1 MVKYTEEDLENI
13 IALAEQDDSNPS
25 RSESLVRRCTS
36 ALVYSYRSVHVN
48 QRDIEFHRSK
58 YDSEMEPGALETLK
72 KIIGNDMEGNGYAKQ
87 YKTSTSQ
94 DV

>member
-36 ALVYSYRSVHVN
+36 ALVPSVP
-48 QRDIEFHRSK
+48 R
-58 YDSEMEPGALETLK
+58 
-72 KIIGNDMEGNGYAKQ
+72 KIILQFPVKSCFLTEMNVFIIIKQ
-87 YKTSTSQ
+87 IFFFRLLCFIKLSIFIKGL
-94 DV
+94 DVYEIFR

>member
-1 MVKYTEEDLENI
+1 MVKYTDDDLENI
-13 IALAEQDDSNPS
+13 IALAEQDNSNPS
-25 RSESLVRRCTS
+25 RSESLVRRCS
-36 ALVYSYRSVHVN
+36 AALAYSYRTIHLH
-48 QRDIEFHRSK
+48 QRDIEFLRSK
-58 YDSEMEPGALETLK
+58 YDSEMDPGALETLK

>member
-1 MVKYTEEDLENI
+1 MIKYTDNDLENI

-25 RSESLVRRCTS
+25 RSESLVRRCTA
-36 ALVYSYRSVHVN
+36 ALVYSYRSVHLH
-48 QRDIEFHRSK
+48 QRDIEFLRSR
-58 YDSEMEPGALETLK
+58 YDPEMDPGALETLK
-72 KIIGNDMEGNGYAKQ
+72 KIIGSDMRGNGYAKQ